1 MNTEHKSLNEM
12 NIHDFKKVVVSQ
24 KKLYFTT
31 CSIAII
37 IGLVVSFSIP
47 KSYKSKVMLSPET
60 SYSTKSFGNLGAI
73 TSMLGANINMG
84 EDAINPQYYPN
95 VLQSKKFLVS
105 LFDIEVESI
114 DGSIKTSLYDYCKNY
129 QKEPWWSIQ
138 NPLKALSSKKQSEE
152 NNGKKMPTAYLTKE
166 QSKIADMIKDMLTC
180 NIDPKD
186 GFITITATAQDPLI
200 STELVD
206 SVSNRLQQFI
216 IEYRTSK
223 ARHDLNYIK
232 KLYEEAEKKYKE
244 SRIRY
249 ARYSDSYSKVI
260 LKSYSTQEEE
270 LENQMQL
277 DYNIYSQLAQQM
289 QAAKGRVLERTPV
302 FAVIEAATVPLKKDA
317 PKRMLIMLAYF
328 AIALMGTT
336 AWILYK
342 R

>member
-1 MNTEHKSLNEM
+1 M

>member
-1 MNTEHKSLNEM
+1 M

-31 CSIAII
+31 CSIAIV

-60 SYSTKSFGNLGAI
+60 SYSTKSFGNLGSI

-152 NNGKKMPTAYLTKE
+152 NNGEKMPTAYLTKE
-166 QSKIADMIKDMLTC
+166 QSKVADMIKDMLTC

>member
-1 MNTEHKSLNEM
+1 MNTEHLSLNEM

-31 CSIAII
+31 CSIAVV

-60 SYSTKSFGNLGAI
+60 SYSAKSLGNLGTI

-138 NPLKALSSKKQSEE
+138 NHLKALSSKKQSNE
-152 NNGKKMPTAYLTKE
+152 NNSKKMPTAYLTKE

-232 KLYEEAEKKYKE
+232 GLYEEAERKYKE

-249 ARYSDSYSKVI
+249 AKYSDSYSKVI

-302 FAVIEAATVPLKKDA
+302 FAIIEAATVPLKKDA

>member
-12 NIHDFKKVVVSQ
+12 NIRDFKKVVVSQ

-31 CSIAII
+31 CSIAIV

-60 SYSTKSFGNLGAI
+60 SYGTKSFGNLGSI

-166 QSKIADMIKDMLTC
+166 QSKVADMIKDMLTC

-206 SVSNRLQQFI
+206 SVSNRLQLFI